1 VLPWLELVALGVLFG
16 RWLVDD
22 ARRALDRA
30 LWLGGA
36 FLLAFLIIR
45 GLDGFG
51 NIRPR
56 GGSTW
61 IDFLNV
67 VKYPPS
73 ITFNLLTM
81 GVNLL
86 ILGLLARASERLER
100 WLQPLVVFGRVP
112 LFFYLAH
119 LFLYAELGRWLVPR
133 GTSLVSMYP
142 YWLLGL
148 LILYPL
154 CLWYGQLKHRQPANS
169 VLRFL

>member
-1 VLPWLELVALGVLFG
+1 VLPWLELVTLGILFG
-16 RWLVDD
+16 HWLADD
-22 ARRALDRA
+22 ARRALNWA

-45 GLDGFG
+45 MFDGFG
-51 NIRPR
+51 NIRPQS
-56 GGSTW
+56 GSTW

-73 ITFNLLTM
+73 ITFSLLTM

-86 ILGLLARASERLER
+86 ILGLVARASERLGR
-100 WLQPLVVFGRVP
+100 SLQPLVAFGRVP

-119 LFLYAELGRWLVPR
+119 LFLYAGLGLWLVPR
-133 GTSLVSMYP
+133 GTKLLSMYP

>member
-1 VLPWLELVALGVLFG
+1 
-16 RWLVDD
+16 VDD
-22 ARRALDRA
+22 VQRAFNRA
-30 LWLGGA
+30 LWLGGT
-36 FLLAFLIIR
+36 FLLAFLVLR

-56 GGSTW
+56 SGSTW

-86 ILGLLARASERLER
+86 ILGLLARASERLVR

-119 LFLYAELGRWLVPR
+119 LFLYAGLGLWLVPR
-133 GTSLVSMYP
+133 GTRLLSMYP

-169 VLRFL
+169 ALRFL